1 MFADILL
8 VGGIS
13 MGKILEMIN
22 ICKSYYGNQVLTNV
36 NLDLFPGEIHSLV
49 GENGS
54 GKSTLM
60 NILFG
65 MPVIQNT
72 GGFEGEIIFEGT
84 TSDYRLSQ
92 EGYGTRHRHG
102 TPGIHAFARIHNNRK
117 YKTKQ
122 RDH

>member
-1 MFADILL
+1 ME
-8 VGGIS
+8 
-13 MGKILEMIN
+13 KILDMRN

-84 TSDYRLSQ
+84 ACSYRFS
-92 EGYGTRHRHG
+92 
-102 TPGIHAFARIHNNRK
+102 
-117 YKTKQ
+117 
-122 RDH
+122 